1 MSTAKIEKE
10 AFIKLCQKLAAEEHV
25 SVELI
30 PITRFGEEFVILRDV
45 KTNTGIAR
53 WSFRKT
59 VRLAE
64 YRTERGYSSWMNT
77 DIEGKREDLIREIRA
92 AFSWETT
99 PFKYEVFPKFE
110 DKCTRE
116 DLISFEE
123 ILEWYKKNKIEPSA
137 DTIADNMLLNC
148 ELIAPFGCYT
158 TSFANWGASREMTAP
173 YPCQQLW
180 SIPEQWGKARNS
192 LIGFEGIGREEAEK
206 SGVKELADAYGWGWD
221 HRTGNSRWTEQM
233 YTRKFKCFFFRDFVK
248 QLYGVDYYS
257 EEGKK
262 IWIVDSLEK
271 VQELWDKAI
280 ELGYDYNVKK
290 ED

>member
-10 AFIKLCQKLAAEEHV
+10 AFIKLCQKIAAEEKV
-25 SVELI
+25 AVELL
-30 PITRFGEEFVILRDV
+30 PITRFGEDFVILRDV

-53 WSFRKT
+53 WSHKKT

-64 YRTERGYSSWMNT
+64 YRTERGYSSWMNE
-77 DIEGKREDLIREIRA
+77 IEGKREDLIREIRN
-92 AFSWETT
+92 AFYWETT
-99 PFKYEVFPKFE
+99 PFKYEVFPKF
-110 DKCTRE
+110 DKCPRE
-116 DLISFEE
+116 DLVSHEE
-123 ILEWYKKNKIEPSA
+123 ILEWFKKNKIEPTEG
-137 DTIADNMLLNC
+137 TIADNMLLNC
-148 ELIAPFGCYT
+148 ELIAPYGCYT
-158 TSFANWGASREMTAP
+158 TSFANWGAPRTMTAP

-180 SIPEQWGKARNS
+180 AIPEQWGKARNS
-192 LIGFEGIGREEAEK
+192 IIGFEGIGRENAEK
-206 SGVKELADAYGWGWD
+206 SGVKELENAYGWGWER
-221 HRTGNSRWTEQM
+221 RTGEHSHWTQQM
-233 YTRKFKCFFFRDFVK
+233 YKRIFKCFFFRDFVK
-248 QLYGVDYYS
+248 QVYGVDSYS